1 MTYAYVIR
9 LRHKAHAACSQERGD
24 KVRAI
29 VGDRYGGPEE
39 LGLRELDRPGVGAGE
54 VLVRVRAAGLH
65 VGDVFAMRGAPFL
78 VRLSSGISAPKTGI
92 PGLDLA
98 GVVAAVGPEVTRFAP
113 GDEVFGL
120 CAWPS
125 AGACAEYAVA
135 RESTLAP
142 MPAGLTFEEAAAI
155 PTSASAALHGLR
167 DAGRVQAGQRVLV
180 NGASGGVGTFA
191 VQIARRLGAEV
202 TAVCGPSGVD
212 LVRGLGAHDV
222 LDYTIE
228 DVTRDDAVYDVILD
242 NVENHP
248 LNAMRAIL
256 TRDGT
261 LVCNSGTGAGGA
273 AFLVRLV
280 APVVLDPFVPQRL
293 RRPLSNP
300 KREDLD
306 VLAGMVADG
315 SLRPV
320 IDTVY
325 ALEDTA
331 DALRH
336 VESGHPRGKIVV
348 RVAEA

>member
-1 MTYAYVIR
+1 
-9 LRHKAHAACSQERGD
+9 
-24 KVRAI
+24 VRAI
-29 VGDRYGGPEE
+29 IGERYGGPEVLE
-39 LGLRELDRPGVGAGE
+39 LRDVERPAVGAGE

-78 VRLSSGISAPKTGI
+78 VRLSTGLRRPKAGI

-125 AGACAEYAVA
+125 TGACAEYTLA
-135 RESTLAP
+135 REDTLAP
-142 MPAGLTFEEAAAI
+142 KPVELTFEEAAAI

-167 DAGRVQAGQRVLV
+167 DAGRLKAGQHVLV

-202 TAVCGPSGVD
+202 TAVCGPGGAD
-212 LVRGLGAHDV
+212 LVLGLGAHHV
-222 LDYTIE
+222 VDYTVD
-228 DVTRDDAVYDVILD
+228 DVTRDDAIYDVILD

-248 LNAMRAIL
+248 LNRMRGIL

-261 LVCNSGTGAGGA
+261 LVCNSGTGASGV
-273 AFLVRLV
+273 AFLVRLA
-280 APVVLDPFVPQRL
+280 APVMLDPFVPQRL
-293 RRPLSNP
+293 RRPFSNP
-300 KREDLD
+300 KRVDLD
-306 VLAGMVADG
+306 DLAGMVADG

-331 DALRH
+331 EALRH

-348 RVAEA
+348 RVAGE